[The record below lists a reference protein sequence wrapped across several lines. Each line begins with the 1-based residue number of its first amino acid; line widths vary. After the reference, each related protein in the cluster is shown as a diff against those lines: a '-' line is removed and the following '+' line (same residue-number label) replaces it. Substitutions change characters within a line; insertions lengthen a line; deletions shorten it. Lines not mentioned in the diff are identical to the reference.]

1 MYSICTVSILY
12 LYNAVNY
19 TNVLLL
25 KYELKYNLVR
35 DVFCDVTLEGISLTP
50 DAAEI
55 HITQIPVQFLYIE
68 WKYWSIP
75 ADLYKLLLCSVTP
88 VR

>member
-1 MYSICTVSILY
+1 MYSMCTVSILY

-35 DVFCDVTLEGISLTP
+35 DVFCDVHLK
-50 DAAEI
+50 A
-55 HITQIPVQFLYIE
+55 FL
-68 WKYWSIP
+68 
-75 ADLYKLLLCSVTP
+75 
-88 VR
+88 